1 MLKLLL
7 MLNFAG
13 TIGAEVVDRIV
24 VSVGGEIITEQQVM
38 LSLRSA
44 ALLNGEPVKTGDAD
58 KKRAAQKMIEL
69 VLIRIEMQT
78 SRYPLPIESQL
89 AEALA
94 ALKKQR
100 FGGKEEEYQAELKAK
115 QISEID
121 VKDSLRWQLAILSFI
136 DFRFRPGVQI
146 SDEEIKDYYE
156 QDYRPAIVGKAKST
170 YDQMRAEILELLTQ
184 QRIDNL
190 LDRWLNESEA
200 STKVRWLG
208 SNK

>member
-7 MLNFAG
+7 MLCFAG
-13 TIGAEVVDRIV
+13 AMGAEVVDRIV
-24 VSVGGEIITEQQVM
+24 VSVGGEIITEQQV
-38 LSLRSA
+38 LSSLRSA
-44 ALLNGEPVKTGDAD
+44 ALINGKPVMTGDAD

-69 VLIRIEMQT
+69 ALIRIEMQT
-78 SRYPLPIESQL
+78 SRYPLPTEPQL
-89 AEALA
+89 ADALA

-100 FGGKEEEYQAELKAK
+100 FGGKEEEYEEQLKAK

-121 VKDSLRWQLAILSFI
+121 LKDSLRWQLAILSFI

-156 QDYRPAIVGKAKST
+156 QDYHPETVGKAKGT
-170 YDQMRAEILELLTQ
+170 YNQARAEILELLTQ